1 MPDTAPRRSIRAL
14 ILEDH
19 DFQRQMAVQLLKTCG
34 CGDVLEAE
42 DGAEAMRQIEAAPQ
56 PVELLLCDLNMPGMD
71 GLAFLRHIAE
81 RQNKASVI
89 LASALDPAI
98 IRAAEI
104 MAKSY
109 GVRILG
115 VVEKPLSRAK
125 LLPLVLRHLSQ
136 GLTTPRLEPAP
147 LPLADIEAGIAAGEF
162 EPFFQPK
169 IEMRTCRMVG
179 VEALMR
185 WRSPDH
191 GIVLPGAFIPVMEAN
206 NLISG
211 VTFPL
216 IEIALK
222 HCKAWQDGG
231 LNVPIAVNISVQ
243 SLSDTGLADRLEAMV
258 AAAGLTPDHLMLEI
272 TETVAMTDLGHALET
287 LARCRMKGF
296 NLSMDD
302 YGTGFSSMRQL
313 IRLPLGE
320 LKIDQDFVIGS
331 SRQDVLASLIETS
344 VAMAQRL
351 NLRTVTEGV
360 ETAEDWDTVA
370 RLGCDVAQGY
380 FIAKPMPAEELAEW
394 YAGWLGKHRLSKT
407 QDIGR

>member
-1 MPDTAPRRSIRAL
+1 MPDAPRPSLRAL

-19 DFQRQMAVQLLKTCG
+19 DFQRQMAVQLLGNCG
-34 CGDVLEAE
+34 CADVVEAA
-42 DGAEAMRQIEAAPQ
+42 DGAQAMEIIERADGPID
-56 PVELLLCDLNMPGMD
+56 LLLCDLNMPGMD
-71 GLAFLRHIAE
+71 GLAFLRHIGQ
-81 RQNKASVI
+81 RQTKSSVI
-89 LASALDPAI
+89 LASALDPSI

-109 GVRILG
+109 GLRILG
-115 VVEKPLSRAK
+115 IVEKPLSRTK
-125 LLPLVLRHLSQ
+125 LMPLILRHLSQ
-136 GLTTPRLEPAP
+136 GLLVPRREPEPVPAEE
-147 LPLADIEAGIAAGEF
+147 IIVGIAAGEF

-169 IEMRTCRMVG
+169 IEMRTCKMVG

-185 WRSPDH
+185 WRSPSR
-191 GIVLPGAFIPVMEAN
+191 GLVLPAAFIPVMEDN
-206 NLISG
+206 DLISK

-216 IEIALK
+216 VEAALT
-222 HCKAWQDGG
+222 HCKTWRDRG
-231 LNVPIAVNISVQ
+231 LDVPIAVNISVH

-258 AAAGLTPDHLMLEI
+258 AEAGLTPDHLMLEI

-331 SRQDVLASLIETS
+331 ARQEVLASLIETS
-344 VAMAQRL
+344 VDMAHRL
-351 NLRTVTEGV
+351 NLRTVAEGV
-360 ETAEDWDTVA
+360 ETVEDWDTVA
-370 RLGCDVAQGY
+370 RLGCDVAQGF
-380 FIAKPMPAEELAEW
+380 FIAKPMPADELIDW
-394 YAGWLGKHRLSKT
+394 YAGWLGKHGLSKP
-407 QDIGR
+407 

>member
-19 DFQRQMAVQLLKTCG
+19 DFQRQMAVQLLRTCG
-34 CGDVLEAE
+34 CGEILEAE
-42 DGAEAMRQIEAAPQ
+42 DGAQAMRQIEAAPQ

-125 LLPLVLRHLSQ
+125 LLPLILRHLSQ
-136 GLTTPRLEPAP
+136 GLTAPRLDPTP
-147 LPLADIEAGIAAGEF
+147 LPLAEIEAGIAAGEF

-169 IEMRTCRMVG
+169 IEMRTCKMVG

-185 WRSPDH
+185 WRSPGH
-191 GIVLPGAFIPVMEAN
+191 GLVLPGAFIPVMEAN

-216 IEIALK
+216 IEMALK
-222 HCKAWQDGG
+222 HCKTWQDGG

-258 AAAGLTPDHLMLEI
+258 ATAGLTPDHLMLEI

-331 SRQDVLASLIETS
+331 ARQDVLASLIETS

-351 NLRTVTEGV
+351 NLRTVAEGV

-370 RLGCDVAQGY
+370 RLGCDIAQGF
-380 FIAKPMPAEELAEW
+380 FIARPMPAGELVDW
-394 YAGWLGKHRLSKT
+394 YAGWLGKHGLS
-407 QDIGR
+407 QP